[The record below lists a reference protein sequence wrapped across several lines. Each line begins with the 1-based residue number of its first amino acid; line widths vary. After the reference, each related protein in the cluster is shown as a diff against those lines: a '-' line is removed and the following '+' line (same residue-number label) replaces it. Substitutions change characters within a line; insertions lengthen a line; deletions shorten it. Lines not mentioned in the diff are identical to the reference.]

1 MELFNDIDF
10 EDDDESIIG
19 HHFDN
24 YTKKEICDD
33 YVKLYSDF
41 YGQHL
46 NCSLTYEIVDD
57 QLACFVET
65 RNNKITAAENKNND
79 MYDGFVLPFDKTDII
94 LMVKFDSA
102 YHIEYI
108 RGKIIT
114 YSPSK
119 SGKGIDEEL
128 FLLRYAND
136 LMNNYGCRIDEL
148 IFTDEEEAHAW
159 TLDSFYIT
167 MCYNRREAVANTPP
181 LTEEFCKQFP
191 KLSFMIPNKPLTNY
205 LSFDR
210 CHFES
215 EKAFIYA
222 CNSLHKMYPK
232 MAMSFNVATTYFG
245 GHALWEGK
253 QYFDS
258 AFFDM
263 VSLFVHTEHIDEYI
277 LIDINKL
284 NKYLIQMNE
293 SLYNKIINRVS
304 KVVKE
309 SINEAYDNNSI
320 YDRYISSDDQSILN
334 SAGNIG
340 DILQVNQ
347 FGEYRVKS
355 ANSVNESMFDDID
368 FDDDY
373 SVSVSDKLN
382 NWKDLAICFGEGLW
396 VYLDWVGLNRDLNW
410 AHFDTK
416 LYNDEIPDT
425 NGYENTQYILNNYK
439 NCIQGTMWEE
449 IQKCKYDVYIPD
461 KNQLKIIYKV
471 NKKYKLL
478 PIYTYGYWSSSQY
491 AFSYQ
496 YCYYSISVYF
506 YDGSVDYVSKTNGYR
521 SVALLHF

>member
-10 EDDDESIIG
+10 EDDESIIG

-136 LMNNYGCRIDEL
+136 LMNNHGCRIDEL

-215 EKAFIYA
+215 ENAFIYA

-232 MAMSFNVATTYFG
+232 MALSFNVATTYFG

-304 KVVKE
+304 KVVKR
-309 SINEAYDNNSI
+309 SINEAYNKSI
-320 YDRYISSDDQSILN
+320 YDRYISSDNQSILN
-334 SAGNIG
+334 SVGKIG

-347 FGEYRVKS
+347 YGEYRVKPV
-355 ANSVNESMFDDID
+355 NSVNESMFDDID

-382 NWKDLAICFGEGLW
+382 KWKDFSICFGEGLW
-396 VYLDWVGLNRDLNW
+396 VYLDWIGLNKPLRW
-410 AHFDTK
+410 AHANTK
-416 LYNDEIPDT
+416 LFKDNISDT

-439 NCIQGTMWEE
+439 NNIQGTIWEE
-449 IQKCKYDVYIPD
+449 VQNCKYNVYIPD
-461 KNQLKIIYKV
+461 KKQLKIIY
-471 NKKYKLL
+471 NINEKYNLL
-478 PIYTYGYWSSSQY
+478 SLSTNDYWTSSQY
-491 AFSYQ
+491 ESPYQ
-496 YCYYSISVYF
+496 DYSHALLADFNY
-506 YDGSVDYVSKTNGYR
+506 GYVIFNYKIRRFR
-521 SVALLHF
+521 SVVLLHF